1 MKYYLYSNFLT
12 TPWTIM
18 YKNQKF
24 RFYIEVS
31 TIKYQRVSRTL
42 HVKKLIF

>member
-1 MKYYLYSNFLT
+1 MKYYLYSNLLT

-18 YKNQKF
+18 YKNKKF

-31 TIKYQRVSRTL
+31 TIKDQRASRTL